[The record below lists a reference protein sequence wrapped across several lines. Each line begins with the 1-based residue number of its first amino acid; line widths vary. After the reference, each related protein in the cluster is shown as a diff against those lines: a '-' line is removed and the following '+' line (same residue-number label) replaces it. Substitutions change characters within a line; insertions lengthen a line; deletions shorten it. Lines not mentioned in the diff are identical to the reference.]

1 MRYAYKI
8 IPVAVLAF
16 VGATGCNDFLTGGEL
31 TTDPNRPT
39 TSTARQLFVGVQSNL
54 WAFLAS
60 DPVRTVEIWAQHLT
74 GVQGQYLLT
83 QGYSNSENTTNG
95 FNQGL
100 YIGGGLVDIRRAQG
114 IASEAG
120 DSVFVGALQ
129 VQEALLMGIAAD
141 LFGDVV
147 YSQALTNEP
156 NPPLDNQLEV
166 YAALQTKLDS
176 AIVNLAATGPTN
188 VGPGEAD
195 LAYGGDPAQWTKLAH
210 TIKARL
216 YMHAAEVDNTAY
228 ASALAE
234 APLGLT
240 SPSDDFVATFSGA
253 SNEQNFWYQFFLVQ
267 RANYIRPNPTFVT
280 LLESRNDPRRNLYF
294 DATAANLSATLL
306 AQNYTQPLVS
316 ANENLLNWAEAAYR
330 TGATGAALAQLNA
343 ERALWSSRGVS
354 LPPITASGDN
364 LLREI
369 LLERY
374 IALFQTYEPWNQYKR
389 TCYPN
394 LAPTVPGG
402 RIPARFYYDTAERQT
417 NSSIPFAD
425 EQPTRNRNDPVNG
438 TDPFGAACRAEPPA
452 SNVAGG

>member
-54 WAFLAS
+54 WAYLSS
-60 DPVRTVEIWAQHLT
+60 DPVRSAEIWAQHLT

-83 QGYSNSENTTNG
+83 QQYSNSENTTNG

-100 YIGGGLVDIRRAQG
+100 YTGGGLVDIRRAQG

-120 DSVFVGALQ
+120 DSVFVGTLQ
-129 VQEALLMGIAAD
+129 VQEAILMGIAAD

-147 YSQALTNEP
+147 YSHALTNEL
-156 NPPLDNQLEV
+156 NPPLDNQLDV

-176 AIVNLAATGPTN
+176 AIVNLTAAGPTN
-188 VGPGEAD
+188 VGPGVAD
-195 LAYGGDPAQWTKLAH
+195 LAYGGDPIQWTKLAH

-216 YMHAAEVDNTAY
+216 YMRTAEVDNSAY
-228 ASALAE
+228 ANVLTE
-234 APLGLT
+234 AAQGLT
-240 SPSDDFVATFSGA
+240 SASDDFIATFSGA
-253 SNEQNFWYQFFLVQ
+253 SNEQNFWYQFFEVQ
-267 RANYIRPNPTFVT
+267 RAGYIRPNPTFVA
-280 LLESRNDPRRNLYF
+280 LLDTRNDPRRDFYF
-294 DATAANLSATLL
+294 DATAANLSDALL
-306 AQNYTQPLVS
+306 AQDYTQPLIS
-316 ANENLLNWAEAAYR
+316 ANENLLNWSEAAYR
-330 TGATGAALAQLNA
+330 TGATGLALARLNA
-343 ERALWSSRGVS
+343 ERALWAGRGVT
-354 LPPITASGDN
+354 LPAVTASGDD

-369 LLERY
+369 LIERY
-374 IALFQTYEPWNQYKR
+374 VALFQTYEPWNQYKR

-394 LAPTVPGG
+394 LSPTVPGG
-402 RIPARFYYDTAERQT
+402 RIPARFYYDTSERQT
-417 NSSIPFAD
+417 NSSIPAAD
-425 EQPTRNRNDPVNG
+425 QQPTRNRNDPVNG

-452 SNVAGG
+452 SNAAAS